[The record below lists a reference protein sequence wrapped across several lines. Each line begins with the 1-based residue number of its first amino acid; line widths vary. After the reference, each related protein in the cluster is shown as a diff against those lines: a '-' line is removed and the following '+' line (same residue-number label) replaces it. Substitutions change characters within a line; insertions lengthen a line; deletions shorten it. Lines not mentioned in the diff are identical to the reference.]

1 MQLLRNTMFLL
12 ALAVAGPALAEDGGP
27 GRLSIELNAV
37 DTLGESCR
45 LTFLLNNGLAQA
57 IDPLIAETVLISDQ
71 GQVVLLT
78 LFDFGKLPAGR
89 ARVRQ
94 FQVPEVSCDRLGQ
107 VLVNG
112 IDTCVIGGSE
122 TADCDARL
130 DLSSRVRIGLEG

>member
-1 MQLLRNTMFLL
+1 MQLLRNTMFLT
-12 ALAVAGPALAEDGGP
+12 AMACAGIAQAQSAPVGA
-27 GRLSIELNAV
+27 LSIELNAV

-45 LTFLLNNGLAQA
+45 LTFLLNNGFDHDV
-57 IDPLIAETVLISDQ
+57 DPLIAETVLISDQ

-94 FQVPEVSCDRLGQ
+94 FQVPDTSCDRLGQ

-112 IDTCVIGGSE
+112 IDTCRVGG
-122 TADCDARL
+122 ADKGDCDARL